1 MQVITINLNRLS
13 SPSKDRN
20 CKVVKKKC
28 ILKPSDAEKQNKK
41 IKNKLIS
48 QN

>member
-1 MQVITINLNRLS
+1 MQVIIINLNRLS

-20 CKVVKKKC
+20 KVVKKKC
-28 ILKPSDAEKQNKK
+28 ILKPSGAEKQNKK